1 MFPKM
6 KKLHFKII
14 WSFFKN
20 LMKKRNKNLKEILSS
35 RFYKSDKIEPGAAAT
50 LTIGDVLYDYARVD
64 PRVLLGVSHAHPD
77 PKGMLLRASG
87 LEDINA
93 PESLDNVFQFAKF
106 QYLIPR
112 QAKYLDPDSLKGLQ
126 SSDMGHVAEFVVKQQ
141 WQSEDNEVVTMP
153 DIPNYPGADLF
164 RFDIPYNVKWYPKA
178 HPKMLEHFE
187 EYPKIKI
194 VTSTEAAKDFWEK
207 HPDLAHMVE
216 DSRINYAFVPVLQNT
231 SNKAGKELFENDYLF
246 DLAIPEVF
254 GISYIIVTA
263 KNAMYLYQGKTDLK
277 NAFENVLVGGTA
289 RVAGMGVGSY
299 VGSKLG
305 GFIGDMFDQEEA
317 GEVVGGLI
325 LSIGGLIGGKKI
337 GDKILEE
344 KCKKEKTDL
353 ERKLSDYL
361 HKASEIH
368 SKGIKIF
375 KEKIKKTELLKK
387 GNDFQKQLSDFLMPR
402 MEDEMNYKKKSNN
415 KLKKFTNDPK
425 LINSSS
431 NLLELSGEAVVVG
444 KKFGVDPDIIPKERN
459 ALLKAFDKLKKILK
473 KKGLI

>member
-1 MFPKM
+1 
-6 KKLHFKII
+6 
-14 WSFFKN
+14 
-20 LMKKRNKNLKEILSS
+20 MKKRNKNLKEILSS
-35 RFYKSDKIEPGAAAT
+35 RFYKSDKVEAGAAAT

-77 PKGMLLRASG
+77 PKGMLLRASN

-126 SSDMGHVAEFVVKQQ
+126 TSDMGHVAEFVVKQK
-141 WQSEDNEVVTMP
+141 WQSENREVDMP
-153 DIPNYPGADLF
+153 DTPNFPGADLF
-164 RFDIPYNVKWYPKA
+164 SFGIPYNVKWYPKA

-187 EYPKIKI
+187 ENPNIKI

-216 DSRINYAFVPVLQNT
+216 DSGIKYDYVPNLQNT
-231 SNKAGKELFENDYLF
+231 SNKAGIELFENDYLF

>member
-1 MFPKM
+1 M
-6 KKLHFKII
+6 KKGD
-14 WSFFKN
+14 
-20 LMKKRNKNLKEILSS
+20 KNLKEILSS
-35 RFYKSDKIEPGAAAT
+35 RFYKSDKVEAGAAAT

-77 PKGMLLRASG
+77 PKGMLLRASN

-126 SSDMGHVAEFVVKQQ
+126 TSDMGHVAEFVVKQK
-141 WQSEDNEVVTMP
+141 WQSENYELGIIDMP
-153 DIPNYPGADLF
+153 DSPNFPGADLF
-164 RFDIPYNVKWYPKA
+164 PFGIPYNVKWYPKA
-178 HPKMLEHFE
+178 HPKMVEHFE
-187 EYPKIKI
+187 ENPNIKI

-216 DSRINYAFVPVLQNT
+216 DSGINYDYVPYLQNT

-289 RVAGMGVGSY
+289 RVVGMGVGSY
-299 VGSKLG
+299 IGSKLG
-305 GFIGDMFDQEEA
+305 GIIGDILDQEEA
-317 GEVVGGLI
+317 GEVVGGVI
-325 LSIGGLIGGKKI
+325 GSIPGFIGGKKI
-337 GDKILEE
+337 GDKFLEE

-353 ERKLSDYL
+353 DKKLSDYL
-361 HKASEIH
+361 HKASDIH
-368 SKGIKIF
+368 SKGVKIF

-387 GNDFQKQLSDFLMPR
+387 GNDFQKQMSDFLMPR
-402 MEDEMNYKKKSNN
+402 MEDEMSYKKKNDN
-415 KLKKFTNDPK
+415 KLKEFKNNPK
-425 LINSSS
+425 LINPSSKS
-431 NLLELSGEAVVVG
+431 ILELSGEAVVLG
-444 KKFGVDPDIIPKERN
+444 KRFGIDPDIIPKERN
-459 ALLKAFDKLKKILK
+459 ALLKAFDKLKKMLK

>member
-1 MFPKM
+1 M
-6 KKLHFKII
+6 KKGD
-14 WSFFKN
+14 
-20 LMKKRNKNLKEILSS
+20 KNLKEILSS
-35 RFYKSDKIEPGAAAT
+35 RLYKSDKVEAGAAAT

-77 PKGMLLRASG
+77 PKGMLLRASN

-106 QYLIPR
+106 QYLIPG

-126 SSDMGHVAEFVVKQQ
+126 TSDMGHVAEFVVKQK
-141 WQSEDNEVVTMP
+141 WQSEYNEVTMP
-153 DIPNYPGADLF
+153 DIPNYPGTDLF

-187 EYPKIKI
+187 KNPNTKI
-194 VTSTEAAKDFWEK
+194 VTSSEAAKDFWEK
-207 HPDLAHMVE
+207 HPDLAHMVD
-216 DSRINYAFVPVLQNT
+216 DSGINYDYVPYLQNT

-289 RVAGMGVGSY
+289 RVVGMGAGSY
-299 VGSKLG
+299 IGSKLG
-305 GFIGDMFDQEEA
+305 GIIGDIFDQEEA
-317 GEVVGGLI
+317 GEVVGGVI
-325 LSIGGLIGGKKI
+325 GSIPGFIGGKKI
-337 GDKILEE
+337 GDKFLEE

-353 ERKLSDYL
+353 DKKLSDYL
-361 HKASEIH
+361 HKASDIH
-368 SKGIKIF
+368 SKGVKIF

-387 GNDFQKQLSDFLMPR
+387 GNDFQKQMSDFLMPR
-402 MEDEMNYKKKSNN
+402 MEDEMSYKKKNDN
-415 KLKKFTNDPK
+415 KLKEFKNNPK
-425 LINSSS
+425 LINPSSKS
-431 NLLELSGEAVVVG
+431 ILELSGEAVVLG
-444 KKFGVDPDIIPKERN
+444 KRFGIDPDIIPKERN
-459 ALLKAFDKLKKILK
+459 ALLKAFDKLKKMLK

>member
-1 MFPKM
+1 
-6 KKLHFKII
+6 
-14 WSFFKN
+14 
-20 LMKKRNKNLKEILSS
+20 MKKRNKNLKEILSS
-35 RFYKSDKIEPGAAAT
+35 RFYKSDKVEAGAAAT

-77 PKGMLLRASG
+77 PKGMLLRASN

-126 SSDMGHVAEFVVKQQ
+126 TSDMGHVAEFVVKQK
-141 WQSEDNEVVTMP
+141 WQSENYELGIIDMP
-153 DIPNYPGADLF
+153 DSPNFPGADLF
-164 RFDIPYNVKWYPKA
+164 PFGIPYNVKWYPKA
-178 HPKMLEHFE
+178 HPNMLKHFE
-187 EYPKIKI
+187 ENPNTKI

-216 DSRINYAFVPVLQNT
+216 DSGINYDYVPDLQNT
-231 SNKAGKELFENDYLF
+231 SIKAGKELLENDYLF

-289 RVAGMGVGSY
+289 RVVGMGAGSY
-299 VGSKLG
+299 IGSKLG
-305 GFIGDMFDQEEA
+305 GIIGDIFDQEEA
-317 GEVVGGLI
+317 GEVVGGVI
-325 LSIGGLIGGKKI
+325 GSIPGFIGGKKI
-337 GDKILEE
+337 GDKFLEE

-353 ERKLSDYL
+353 DKKLSDYL
-361 HKASEIH
+361 HKASDIH
-368 SKGIKIF
+368 SKGVKIF

-387 GNDFQKQLSDFLMPR
+387 GNDFQKQMRDFLIPR
-402 MEDEMNYKKKSNN
+402 MEDEMSYKKKNDN
-415 KLKKFTNDPK
+415 KLKEFKNNPK
-425 LINSSS
+425 LINPSSKS
-431 NLLELSGEAVVVG
+431 ILELSGEAVVLG
-444 KKFGVDPDIIPKERN
+444 KRFGIDPDIIPKERN
-459 ALLKAFDKLKKILK
+459 ALLKAFDKLKKMLK

>member
-77 PKGMLLRASG
+77 PKDMLLRASG

-93 PESLDNVFQFAKF
+93 PESLDSVFQFAKF

-126 SSDMGHVAEFVVKQQ
+126 TSDMGHVAEFVVKQK
-141 WQSEDNEVVTMP
+141 WQSENREVDMP
-153 DIPNYPGADLF
+153 DTPNFPGADLF
-164 RFDIPYNVKWYPKA
+164 SFGIPYNVKWYPKA

-216 DSRINYAFVPVLQNT
+216 DSRINYAFVPDLQNT

-246 DLAIPEVF
+246 DLAVPEVF
-254 GISYIIVTA
+254 GISYIIVSA

>member
-1 MFPKM
+1 M
-6 KKLHFKII
+6 KKG
-14 WSFFKN
+14 
-20 LMKKRNKNLKEILSS
+20 NKNLKEILSS
-35 RFYKSDKIEPGAAAT
+35 RFFKSDKVEAGAAAT

-178 HPKMLEHFE
+178 HSKMLEHFE
-187 EYPKIKI
+187 ENPNIRI

-207 HPDLAHMVE
+207 YPDLAHMVE
-216 DSRINYAFVPVLQNT
+216 DSKINYAFVPNLQNT

-289 RVAGMGVGSY
+289 RVVGMGVGSY
-299 VGSKLG
+299 IGSKLG
-305 GFIGDMFDQEEA
+305 GIIGDILDQEEA
-317 GEVVGGLI
+317 GEVVGGVI
-325 LSIGGLIGGKKI
+325 GSIPGFIGGKKI
-337 GDKILEE
+337 GDKFLEE

-353 ERKLSDYL
+353 DKKLSDYL
-361 HKASEIH
+361 HKASDIH
-368 SKGIKIF
+368 SKGVKIF

-387 GNDFQKQLSDFLMPR
+387 GNDFQKQMSDFLMPR
-402 MEDEMNYKKKSNN
+402 MEDEMSYKKKNDN
-415 KLKKFTNDPK
+415 KLKEFKNNPK
-425 LINSSS
+425 LINPSSKS
-431 NLLELSGEAVVVG
+431 ILELSGEAVVLG
-444 KKFGVDPDIIPKERN
+444 KKFGIDPDIIPKERN
-459 ALLKAFDKLKKILK
+459 ALLKAYDKLKKMLK

>member
-1 MFPKM
+1 
-6 KKLHFKII
+6 
-14 WSFFKN
+14 
-20 LMKKRNKNLKEILSS
+20 MKKRNKNLKEILSS
-35 RFYKSDKIEPGAAAT
+35 RFYKSDKVEAGAAAT

-87 LEDINA
+87 LEDIDA

-126 SSDMGHVAEFVVKQQ
+126 TSDMGHVAEFVVKQK
-141 WQSEDNEVVTMP
+141 WQSENREVDMP
-153 DIPNYPGADLF
+153 DTPNFPGADLF
-164 RFDIPYNVKWYPKA
+164 SFGIPYNVKWYPKA

-187 EYPKIKI
+187 ENPNIKI

-216 DSRINYAFVPVLQNT
+216 DSGIKYDYVPNLQNT
-231 SNKAGKELFENDYLF
+231 SNKAGIELFENDYLF

-317 GEVVGGLI
+317 GEVVGGVIGSVPGFI
-325 LSIGGLIGGKKI
+325 LGKKG

-353 ERKLSDYL
+353 DKKLSDYL
-361 HKASEIH
+361 HKASDIH
-368 SKGIKIF
+368 SKGVKIF

-387 GNDFQKQLSDFLMPR
+387 GNDFQKQMSDFLMPR
-402 MEDEMNYKKKSNN
+402 MEDEMSYKKKNDN
-415 KLKKFTNDPK
+415 KLKEFKNNPK
-425 LINSSS
+425 LINPSSKS
-431 NLLELSGEAVVVG
+431 ILELSGEAVVLG
-444 KKFGVDPDIIPKERN
+444 KKFGIDPDIIPKERN
-459 ALLKAFDKLKKILK
+459 ALLKAFDKLKKMLK